1 MWSLPF
7 PQSAEY
13 STRHS
18 TIVPFSSGENQL
30 LDTHVNGPDKAGRR
44 QAYAKVQQ
52 ATIGQVLESYDGD
65 LDAIQKQIAAGADPR
80 LLPTW
85 KAPIDLKIPQPSRA
99 EVILIGRAVRAKLF
113 GTIKGQRIIA
123 NGYYDNGL
131 MPRGGV
137 HCDGAEY
144 LLYSARLK
152 RSAQKRKDA
161 ASRKAQ
167 RAAAKIQKEKE
178 EVLEFDYA
186 MANCG
191 IWVGDEHA
199 CDPDEVAETNL
210 DGYC

>member
-1 MWSLPF
+1 MQHACSKQPA
-7 PQSAEY
+7 SAPVRRPAE
-13 STRHS
+13 RLAAPARPVLHS

-144 LLYSARLK
+144 LLYSARLTP
-152 RSAQKRKDA
+152 RHAH
-161 ASRKAQ
+161 AST
-167 RAAAKIQKEKE
+167 AAKSTI
-178 EVLEFDYA
+178 F
-186 MANCG
+186 
-191 IWVGDEHA
+191 
-199 CDPDEVAETNL
+199 P
-210 DGYC
+210 

>member
-1 MWSLPF
+1 
-7 PQSAEY
+7 
-13 STRHS
+13 
-18 TIVPFSSGENQL
+18 
-30 LDTHVNGPDKAGRR
+30 
-44 QAYAKVQQ
+44 
-52 ATIGQVLESYDGD
+52 
-65 LDAIQKQIAAGADPR
+65 
-80 LLPTW
+80 
-85 KAPIDLKIPQPSRA
+85 
-99 EVILIGRAVRAKLF
+99 
-113 GTIKGQRIIA
+113 
-123 NGYYDNGL
+123 

-152 RSAQKRKDA
+152 RTCSAQKRKDA